1 MGSNSML
8 GFVDGWLVNRT
19 DRAIAVVQERAGV
32 SLPMVQIGFVLVSAA
47 TYWFFMIHIA
57 VHLGDVLPR
66 WAAIASA
73 SAMLA
78 LATLVTAFS
87 FARRVRVQLRDARGE
102 WTDAKHKLYVKA
114 AVHFR
119 AYRFRA
125 RIWGFVLTALISI
138 GYSLASA
145 AGSSHGSAPQPLSR
159 SCRSALSAEAQ
170 EGRSRLTRAR
180 RRPRL
185 SLSHS

>member
-1 MGSNSML
+1 ML
-8 GFVDGWLVNRT
+8 CSLDGWLVNRT
-19 DRAIAVVQERAGV
+19 DQAIAVVQERAGV
-32 SLPMVQIGFVLVSAA
+32 SLPVVQIGFVLVSAA
-47 TYWFFMIHIA
+47 TYWFFMINIA

-87 FARRVRVQLRDARGE
+87 FARRIRVQLRDARGE
-102 WTDAKHKLYVKA
+102 WTDAKHKLYVEA

-125 RIWGFVLTALISI
+125 RTWGFGLTALISAGAFVGLGGGI
-138 GYSLASA
+138 FAWFCAAAVIEELSLCAFPRQPKKDETSSPALA
-145 AGSSHGSAPQPLSR
+145 AGHA
-159 SCRSALSAEAQ
+159 
-170 EGRSRLTRAR
+170 
-180 RRPRL
+180 
-185 SLSHS
+185 

>member
-8 GFVDGWLVNRT
+8 GYLDGWLVNRT
-19 DRAIAVVQERAGV
+19 DQAIAVVQERAGV
-32 SLPMVQIGFVLVSAA
+32 CLPVVQVGFVLLSAA
-47 TYWFFMIHIA
+47 TYWFFMIYMA

-78 LATLVTAFS
+78 LATIVTAFS

-102 WTDAKHKLYVKA
+102 WTDAKNKLYVKA

-119 AYRFRA
+119 TNRFRA
-125 RIWGFVLTALISI
+125 RVWGFVLTASISI
-138 GYSLASA
+138 GAFAGLGGGVFAWFCAAAVIEELSLCAFPRQPKKDEVASPALA
-145 AGSSHGSAPQPLSR
+145 AGHA
-159 SCRSALSAEAQ
+159 
-170 EGRSRLTRAR
+170 
-180 RRPRL
+180 
-185 SLSHS
+185 